1 MKVRKWLVGALG
13 GLLLCGWG
21 GLAAAAS
28 VTIDDIRFAAL
39 PDNQFEV
46 RLHFSATPPAPQ
58 SYALDSPARLV
69 FDFDGVESALAEK
82 KYSLAFENARSAV
95 ILGTKSRTRL
105 VLNLERAVGYRTR
118 LDGDAVVILVGAG
131 ESAERASAGARR
143 ASDRFPPAPLAAA
156 SGGIANIDFQRGA
169 DGAGVV
175 AIGLADAAS
184 PVDVSRVGDR
194 ITLVFAVASLPEHLN
209 RKLDVVDFATPV
221 QSIDSQPQGNGTR
234 VVITAT
240 GEYDYLAYQVDRRY
254 VVSVKPL
261 SKRELAERKADFA
274 YTGKKLSLNFQDIE
288 VRSVL
293 QVIADFTELN
303 LVASDTVTG
312 NITLRLQNVPWDQ
325 ALDIVLKAKGLDQR
339 QVGNVIMVAPAT
351 EIAKQEEL
359 QVKANK
365 QLAELA
371 PLVTEY
377 VRIRYADAPK
387 LLALFD
393 NPAAGRGG
401 AAYSGADTRDATASL
416 LSPRGS
422 AVVDERTNT
431 IIVTDVS
438 SRIEAFKNLVQE
450 LDIPIRQVEIEARI
464 VVANTD
470 FREEM
475 GVRWGAQGVR
485 GSDGRRIGFGGS
497 LENFASPNNPI
508 EIFGPTGGTILV
520 NDSALAVDLGVAN
533 PAGRFAFELLTNN
546 TFLDLE
552 LSVLE
557 SSGRGEIISQPKVLT
572 GDKQKATIKS
582 GVQIPYNSGTSAGN
596 TQTEFKD
603 AVLQLDVTPQIT
615 PDNRIIMDLKI
626 NQDAVGKFVPSG
638 DGGGLIPS
646 IDVTELITQALV
658 GNGQTLVLG
667 GVFKMETS
675 KGQEKVP
682 LLGDIPVLGRLF
694 RHDIDTRVKQEI
706 LIFITPR
713 IIDDALLDR

>member
-1 MKVRKWLVGALG
+1 MQMKVGKWTTGAARAL
-13 GLLLCGWG
+13 LLLCAGWS
-21 GLAAAAS
+21 GLAVA
-28 VTIDDIRFAAL
+28 VTVDDIRFAAL
-39 PDNQFEV
+39 PANQFEV
-46 RLHFSATPPAPQ
+46 RLHFSAPPPAPR
-58 SYALDSPARLV
+58 SYALDNPARLV
-69 FDFDGVESALAEK
+69 FDFAGVESALPEK
-82 KYSLAFENARSAV
+82 KYSLAFENAASAV
-95 ILGTKSRTRL
+95 VVSSAGRTRL
-105 VLNLERAVGYRTR
+105 ILNLQTAASYQARIEHDVAVIVVGTEGPARAATPARAFAGATAAGTEAAAAAITDIDFHR
-118 LDGDAVVILVGAG
+118 DDEGAG
-131 ESAERASAGARR
+131 IVS
-143 ASDRFPPAPLAAA
+143 
-156 SGGIANIDFQRGA
+156 IA
-169 DGAGVV
+169 
-175 AIGLADAAS
+175 LADAGS

-194 ITLVFAVASLPEHLN
+194 ITLTFAGTSLPDQLN
-209 RKLDVVDFATPV
+209 RKLEVIDFATPV
-221 QSIDSQPQGNGTR
+221 QFIDSQTEGSKTK
-234 VVITAT
+234 VVISAV
-240 GEYDYLAYQVDRRY
+240 GDYDYLAYQVDQRY

-261 SKRELAERKADFA
+261 SKRELAAQKSEFA
-274 YTGKKLSLNFQDIE
+274 FTGKKLSLNFQDID

-339 QVGNVIMVAPAT
+339 QAGNVIMVAPAT

-387 LLALFD
+387 LLALFSNAEGD
-393 NPAAGRGG
+393 SG
-401 AAYSGADTRDATASL
+401 AAYAGADNRDVASSL

-431 IIVTDVS
+431 IIVTDVG
-438 SRIEAFKNLVQE
+438 SRIEAFKKLVQQ

-470 FREEM
+470 FRDEM

-497 LENFASPNNPI
+497 LENFSSPNNPI

-520 NDSALAVDLGVAN
+520 NDSSLAVDLGVAN

-596 TQTEFKD
+596 TQTQFKD

-675 KGQEKVP
+675 TGQEKIP

>member
-21 GLAAAAS
+21 GLAEAAS
-28 VTIDDIRFAAL
+28 VAIDDIRFAAL

-46 RLHFSATPPAPQ
+46 RLHFSAAPPAPQ
-58 SYALDSPARLV
+58 SYALDNPARLV
-69 FDFDGVESALAEK
+69 FDFDDVESALAEK

-95 ILGTKSRTRL
+95 VLGTKSRTRL
-105 VLNLERAVGYRTR
+105 VLNLERAAGYRTR
-118 LDGDAVVILVGAG
+118 IDGDVVVILVGTSG
-131 ESAERASAGARR
+131 SAARAEPGGRAR
-143 ASDRFPPAPLAAA
+143 APLAAA
-156 SGGIANIDFQRGA
+156 SGGIAAIDFQRGA

-175 AIGLADAAS
+175 AISLADGAS
-184 PVDVSRVGDR
+184 PVDVSRIGDQ
-194 ITLVFAVASLPEHLN
+194 ITLVFAAASLPEHLN

-221 QSIDSQPQGNGTR
+221 QSIDSQPQGAGTR
-234 VVITAT
+234 MVIAAA
-240 GEYDYLAYQVDRRY
+240 GEYDYLAYQVDQRY

-261 SKRELAERKADFA
+261 SKRELAERKADFK
-274 YTGKKLSLNFQDIE
+274 YTGNKLSLNFQDIE

-303 LVASDTVTG
+303 LVASDTVAG

-377 VRIRYADAPK
+377 VRIRYADAPT

-393 NPAAGRGG
+393 NPSAGRGG

-438 SRIEAFKNLVQE
+438 PRIEAFKKLVHE

-470 FREEM
+470 FRDEM

-638 DGGGLIPS
+638 DSGGLIPS

-675 KGQEKVP
+675 TGVEKIP
-682 LLGDIPVLGRLF
+682 FLGDIPFLGRLF